1 MDQAFIDEMKALLQE
16 EKQELEKQLGTIS
29 SPDTGEHVIGARV
42 ATFPDYGDDAL
53 GDNTASPAE
62 VADYATNVEITRTL
76 EGRLEAV
83 TGALERIAAGNY
95 GITEDGEPISEARLK
110 ADPTATVN
118 ISAE

>member
-1 MDQAFIDEMKALLQE
+1 MDQAFINEMKTRLEA

-29 SPDTGEHVIGARV
+29 APDSGEHVIGDRA

-83 TGALERIAAGNY
+83 NAALERISSGTY
-95 GITEDGEPISEARLK
+95 GVTADGELLSKERLQ